1 VGVRG
6 LASPVVRPA
15 QLSRRLYADGWVL
28 LPLRAFLGG
37 TFVYAGLQKLAD
49 HHFFDPASPSSV
61 QAQMRVYARR
71 SPIGSLLLTAS
82 HHGVLV
88 GLAIALGE
96 LAVGLGALL
105 GLWTRVAAAAGMLLA
120 AFFLLAVSWHS
131 SPYYY
136 GPDIVFLF
144 AWTPLLLAG
153 AGAYSLDSYLQRAAR
168 QELRLPPTGLVT
180 IEFAAVRALCGSYD
194 AGRCRRLNGRPC
206 DSSYCP
212 VLESTS
218 DLRPTAGRELDR
230 RTFLRQAAAAG
241 EVGAGALALG
251 GVLALAGRAFGS
263 SSPSRSTTPALGTIA
278 PTTAAPGTAPTADPS
293 ITSTQS
299 STSGPTS
306 SVSVPATSPLGSP
319 IGTAASV
326 PVGGAAS
333 FSDPTTG
340 DPAFVV
346 QPTAAHFAA
355 FSAICTHQGCP
366 VDFQP
371 ASGTTP
377 GSFVCPCHG
386 AVFDATNGTVLQ
398 GPARTPLPGIKV
410 TAGPDGQLYVQR

>member
-1 VGVRG
+1 M
-6 LASPVVRPA
+6 
-15 QLSRRLYADGWVL
+15 L

-49 HHFFDPASPSSV
+49 RHFFDPASPSSV
-61 QAQMRVYARR
+61 QAQMRAYARR
-71 SPIGSLLLTAS
+71 SPIRSLLLTS
-82 HHGVLV
+82 GRHGVLV

-96 LAVGLGALL
+96 LAVGLGAFL
-105 GLWTRVAAAAGMLLA
+105 GLWTRLAAAGGMLLA
-120 AFFLLAVSWHS
+120 AFFLLAVSWHT

-153 AGAYSLDSYLQRAAR
+153 AGVYSLDSYLRRAAR
-168 QELRLPPTGLVT
+168 RELRLPPTGSVT
-180 IEFAAVRALCGSYD
+180 IEFATVRSLCGSYD
-194 AGRCRRLNGRPC
+194 EGRCRRLNRRAC

-212 VLESTS
+212 VLEGTS
-218 DLRPTAGRELDR
+218 DLRPAAARELDR
-230 RTFLRQAAAAG
+230 RTFLRQAATAG
-241 EVGAGALALG
+241 EVGAAALAVG
-251 GVLALAGRAFGS
+251 GVAALSGRFFGS
-263 SSPSRSTTPALGTIA
+263 ASPSRSATPALGT
-278 PTTAAPGTAPTADPS
+278 TTPPAVGPGTAPTVGPS
-293 ITSTQS
+293 ITSTTS
-299 STSGPTS
+299 VPPTSGPTN
-306 SVSVPATSPLGSP
+306 SVPATSPLGSP

-333 FSDPTTG
+333 FSDPTSG

-346 QPTAAHFAA
+346 HPTAAHFAA

-371 ASGTTP
+371 GSGQTP

-386 AVFDATNGTVLQ
+386 AVFDATTGAVLQ
-398 GPARTPLPGIKV
+398 GPARAPLPGMQV
-410 TAGPDGQLYVQR
+410 TAGPDGQLYVRH